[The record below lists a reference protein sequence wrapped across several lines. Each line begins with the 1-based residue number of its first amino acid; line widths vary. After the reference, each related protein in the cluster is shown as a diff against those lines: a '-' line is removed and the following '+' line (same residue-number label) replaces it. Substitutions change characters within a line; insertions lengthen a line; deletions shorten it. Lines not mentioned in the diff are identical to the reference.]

1 VLECRETRRPVIKIY
16 YNELCSYEKSRTW
29 SAQLGQPDMHVS
41 YNNPLGRNFRQIVLN
56 ILMLTLIILKFN
68 NIQNIK
74 FI

>member
-1 VLECRETRRPVIKIY
+1 MNCVPMRKVE
-16 YNELCSYEKSRTW
+16 
-29 SAQLGQPDMHVS
+29 LGQPDMHVS